1 MEIIQQL
8 LNGLTV
14 GGIYALI
21 ALGYTMVYGII
32 KLINFAH
39 GDIFMIGA
47 FAGFFAITL
56 ITDLFIGS
64 LVASSVGA
72 VFAEYKL
79 IIAIVSSFD
88 IALVVTLIN
97 LTDIFVLE
105 ILIGVISVF
114 LIILLSYHLVFIF
127 YKKKGMIRND

>member
-1 MEIIQQL
+1 MHEAILFLMTFVLVLIIYEIFVVSKTKRLRNTNSKKFKDPVEIKYLVNRYKLDMKRVDYNQL
-8 LNGLTV
+8 LQ
-14 GGIYALI
+14 
-21 ALGYTMVYGII
+21 
-32 KLINFAH
+32 
-39 GDIFMIGA
+39 
-47 FAGFFAITL
+47 
-56 ITDLFIGS
+56 
-64 LVASSVGA
+64 
-72 VFAEYKL
+72 

>member
-1 MEIIQQL
+1 MTFVLVLIIYEIFVVSKTKRLRNTNSKKFKDPVEIKYLVNRYKLDMKRVDYNQL
-8 LNGLTV
+8 LQ
-14 GGIYALI
+14 
-21 ALGYTMVYGII
+21 
-32 KLINFAH
+32 
-39 GDIFMIGA
+39 
-47 FAGFFAITL
+47 
-56 ITDLFIGS
+56 
-64 LVASSVGA
+64 
-72 VFAEYKL
+72 

>member
-1 MEIIQQL
+1 MQEAILFLMTFVLVLIIYEIFVVSKTKRLRNTNSKKFKDPVEIKYLVNRYKLDMKRVDYNQL
-8 LNGLTV
+8 LQ
-14 GGIYALI
+14 
-21 ALGYTMVYGII
+21 
-32 KLINFAH
+32 
-39 GDIFMIGA
+39 
-47 FAGFFAITL
+47 
-56 ITDLFIGS
+56 
-64 LVASSVGA
+64 
-72 VFAEYKL
+72 

>member
-1 MEIIQQL
+1 MQEEILFLMTFVLVLIIYEIFVVSKTKRLRNTNSKKFKDPVEIKYLVNRYKLDMKRVDYNQL
-8 LNGLTV
+8 LQ
-14 GGIYALI
+14 
-21 ALGYTMVYGII
+21 
-32 KLINFAH
+32 
-39 GDIFMIGA
+39 
-47 FAGFFAITL
+47 
-56 ITDLFIGS
+56 
-64 LVASSVGA
+64 
-72 VFAEYKL
+72 